1 MTRCKYSLCAT
12 PRPLNALEQPMG
24 WHIPCLNAKRA
35 DESREGWKMTSK
47 PAATLSKQS
56 AYAKEY
62 YRKRRGPK
70 KMAERAAK
78 RTQRQEA
85 G

>member
-24 WHIPCLNAKRA
+24 WHIPCLNIKHA
-35 DESREGWKMTSK
+35 DESSKGWQRTPTEMQEKK
-47 PAATLSKQS
+47 RARDRR
-56 AYAKEY
+56 Y
-62 YRKRRGPK
+62 YEP
-70 KMAERAAK
+70 K